1 VQTRAD
7 GVLSGRDAILR
18 IRQARPIGV
27 HTSGYQIGLLPC
39 TYQSRLGSADVR
51 RPPFGAN
58 DPAAPAGPPGPFAAT
73 GGPGGPLH
81 SIAAPVTEVDN
92 RRYGL
97 TDSLDEFLAEATA
110 KVRRMAGRPGPRSR
124 SQRRAW

>member
-1 VQTRAD
+1 MIPVTLGACDEQVGAGGNLLGVRKPASQRVQTRAD

-58 DPAAPAGPPGPFAAT
+58 DPAAPA
-73 GGPGGPLH
+73 
-81 SIAAPVTEVDN
+81 
-92 RRYGL
+92 
-97 TDSLDEFLAEATA
+97 
-110 KVRRMAGRPGPRSR
+110 
-124 SQRRAW
+124 W